1 MTIDNGRLPDDDDD
15 DMLPQIDVVQ
25 YIFLLKHGL
34 NAVVRKH

>member
-1 MTIDNGRLPDDDDD
+1 MTIDNGRLPDDDD
-15 DMLPQIDVVQ
+15 MLPQNDVVQ